1 MTSYIIIKQ
10 EMFKIYGG
18 NQSSM
23 QNKFKYQIDLN
34 MIRIV
39 QLREGNL
46 GNLELQKF
54 LFLSKDPR
62 KCIKK

>member
-18 NQSSM
+18 NQSLM

-34 MIRIV
+34 MIRVV

-46 GNLELQKF
+46 ENLELQKI
-54 LFLSKDPR
+54 LFSTKDPR

>member
-34 MIRIV
+34 MICVMQR
-39 QLREGNL
+39 REGNF
-46 GNLELQKF
+46 GNLELQKI
-54 LFLSKDPR
+54 LFLSKNPK